1 MPSKIQL
8 QPASQPVD
16 TFVAPGVV
24 GPQQTNYD
32 FSQLRGLSQTLD
44 AALTNDLERYKQ
56 LADRQATE
64 NEPRLVQLA
73 KEQYRVLNSSDPLT
87 ADFLKQL
94 KDQGFEGTDN
104 PYVQEL
110 LRKSA
115 AVYQVRKENYSGF
128 LRDPAWF
135 REATNTY
142 LFSKEQGD
150 KMLADRRQTFLERV
164 GTLTSD
170 AAKTAA
176 LAEIGMQELQFH
188 DDVTRAKSQL
198 ADMHHAMAAA
208 NAIQPAI
215 DSAILE
221 YAGDPR
227 PDLKQATQDGLK
239 TLTDQMSVL
248 LGPEKAD
255 AIIAQG
261 IENSLLQAARTD
273 GEAALHALDGLRD
286 AVGNTGTM
294 APRFAQIESAVRSEI
309 RSMKE
314 HSSDQAPK
322 ARAALSYRIDRAL
335 ASQGIKGSKEIQ
347 EWLYNGPG
355 QQLVEDT
362 AKEFGIQSDLMGDI
376 QGEKLRFWT
385 AVGADKSDEKLL
397 TEIISQARKG
407 DIDGAEARLAASDS
421 TQITPSSRLQALSF
435 FDSERKRGYN
445 SPEAKTHREE
455 SWGLTLSYFG
465 PLAQDGETGAYVD
478 TLKHTFDA
486 SYNSWLEQHPND
498 SAGASKAGRQAA
510 SSAPEWA
517 ILDTLRRQDNFAYIS
532 QTPEYTATVVR
543 RLERRQDAERVQ
555 RTKEDT
561 TGTQFDDVAHE
572 QRWLD
577 ITSQVEDLMKVE
589 YQRLRQ
595 DPEITKLRTQQ
606 ERNSA
611 IMSGLRNYEVKAYNT
626 AIGNNPLKVSPQILD
641 ISSKAQVER
650 IKTAQAESV
659 DPKSLVVPG
668 RDPGVSDQFSLVM
681 GYIYDAA
688 AGARAGSLKEFNS
701 LEVLGRSEFLVNLQM
716 ALSARLVDQFNPKTP
731 DEAEAVY
738 KGGDPRTWQLGQYA
752 TNLPAGEG
760 ARKAMRAVLMTRGM
774 RPQDVIAGREQ
785 FGVPLQDVFGD
796 NSNPWYTK
804 FPVAQIALYASP
816 NDVEAAVLDLKNNK
830 ENSTLYKLLETL
842 RLDPNNSEAVDAF
855 ASSQI
860 ALANRRSGAKFGFE
874 LLNTSPATDR
884 ESVIRNLMDQRP
896 PVHSADPAWLKRV
909 KMRATEIENA
919 K

>member
-510 SSAPEWA
+510 SSSPEWA

-650 IKTAQAESV
+650 IKVAQVTPVNPS
-659 DPKSLVVPG
+659 DLVVDG
-668 RDPGVSDQFSLVM
+668 RDPAAST
-681 GYIYDAA
+681 GYSIAVGLIYDTAKAA
-688 AGARAGSLKEFNS
+688 QAGSLDEFS
-701 LEVLGRSEFLVNLQM
+701 TLQRMHRGETLVNLQA
-716 ALSARLVDQFNPKTP
+716 ALAARLLDNHVQQDYFDGNYTGLAYSIP
-731 DEAEAVY
+731 V
-738 KGGDPRTWQLGQYA
+738 GDP
-752 TNLPAGEG
+752 EV
-760 ARKAMRAVLMTRGM
+760 RKALRSVLITRGM
-774 RPQDVIAGREQ
+774 RPEDVIAGRDQ

-796 NSNPWYTK
+796 KSNPWYTK

-816 NDVEAAVLDLKNNK
+816 KDVEAAVLDLKNNK
-830 ENSTLYKLLETL
+830 ENSTLYKLLEAL

-855 ASSQI
+855 TSSQI

-874 LLNTSPATDR
+874 LFDGSSAAGR
-884 ESVIRNLMDQRP
+884 EEVMRELMTRVPEVYDG
-896 PVHSADPAWLKRV
+896 DPAWMKKV
-909 KMRATEIENA
+909 KARAKELSNA